1 MADISS
7 RKLAVLLHAD
17 VVGSTALVQID
28 EEVAHGRMRN
38 AFQRFSTCIEEHGG
52 ITHEIRGD
60 ALIAEFPRVSD
71 AVTAAKQFQSVNSE
85 FNESLSDE
93 IRPEIRI
100 GIAMGEVVIA
110 DGTVTG
116 EGIVL
121 AQRLEQVAESG
132 GVCIQA
138 AAYETMPKRLGFNFS
153 NLGDTVLKGFNDP
166 VRVYALMSEPLENA
180 TDDPSPDKDA
190 TLIELPDEP
199 SIAVLPFTNMSADP
213 EQEFFSDGISEDII
227 TALSKIRGIMV
238 VARNSTFTYKGQAV
252 DIKQVGKD
260 QGVRYVLEGSVR
272 KAANRVRVTAQLID
286 ASTGHHVWAE
296 KYDRE
301 LDDIFAV
308 QDELMREIVVSLD
321 VELREGEQVR
331 VWASGTNNVE
341 AWELVRLSTP
351 IVLNRVVDDLNKAK
365 GWIERALE
373 LDPSYAT
380 AWVMLGWFHQCY
392 ADVASGLNSPE
403 SMSEELN
410 AMQKCAQNAIDVDP
424 YCADAYSVMAMYH
437 MEHRDFDLAIENAEK
452 SIDLAPG
459 NAENLCEASAI
470 LNKCGDPHRALE
482 LAQRAMRLCPMYRAG
497 FLRAVAAAY
506 RFSGQPE
513 LSAETFREAVR
524 RQPDLLSGYVNLSSV
539 LGELGRLDEAKAA
552 ASHVMRLN
560 PDFSI
565 SQYGQGLAYKK
576 PEDLLRVE
584 EGLRLAGL
592 PD

>member
-1 MADISS
+1 M
-7 RKLAVLLHAD
+7 
-17 VVGSTALVQID
+17 
-28 EEVAHGRMRN
+28 
-38 AFQRFSTCIEEHGG
+38 
-52 ITHEIRGD
+52 
-60 ALIAEFPRVSD
+60 
-71 AVTAAKQFQSVNSE
+71 
-85 FNESLSDE
+85 
-93 IRPEIRI
+93 
-100 GIAMGEVVIA
+100 
-110 DGTVTG
+110 
-116 EGIVL
+116 
-121 AQRLEQVAESG
+121 
-132 GVCIQA
+132 
-138 AAYETMPKRLGFNFS
+138 
-153 NLGDTVLKGFNDP
+153 LKGFDDP
-166 VRVYALMSEPLENA
+166 VRVYALKSAPLGNV
-180 TDDPSPDKDA
+180 TDDASPDKDA
-190 TLIELPDEP
+190 TLVELPDEP

-286 ASTGHHVWAE
+286 ATTGHHVWAE

-308 QDELMREIVVSLD
+308 QDELMREIVVALD

-373 LDPSYAT
+373 LDPNYAT

-392 ADVASGLNSPE
+392 ADVASGLYSSE
-403 SMSEELN
+403 SMSEELG
-410 AMQKCAQNAIDVDP
+410 AMRKCAQNAIDVDP

-437 MEHRDFDLAIENAEK
+437 MELREFDPAIENAEK
-452 SIDLAPG
+452 SIELAPG

-513 LSAETFREAVR
+513 LSAKTFREAVR

-565 SQYGQGLAYKK
+565 SQYGQGLAYKN

>member
-1 MADISS
+1 MANISS

-28 EEVAHGRMRN
+28 EEVAHGRMRG
-38 AFQRFSTCIEEHGG
+38 AFQRFSTCIAEYGG
-52 ITHEIRGD
+52 VTHEIRGD

-71 AVTAAKQFQSVNSE
+71 AVAAAKQFQNANTK
-85 FNESLSDE
+85 FNQKLLDA
-93 IRPEIRI
+93 IRPEFRV

-121 AQRLEQVAESG
+121 AQRLEQIAESG
-132 GVCIQA
+132 GVCIQG
-138 AAYETMPKRLGFNFS
+138 AAYETVPKRLGFSFN
-153 NLGDTVLKGFNDP
+153 NLGDTLLKGFDDP
-166 VRVYALMSEPLENA
+166 VRVYALKYEPPDNV
-180 TDDPSPDKDA
+180 TDDAFPDKDA

-272 KAANRVRVTAQLID
+272 KAVNRVRVTAQLID
-286 ASTGHHVWAE
+286 ATTGHHVWAE

-308 QDELMREIVVSLD
+308 QDELMREIVVALD

-351 IVLNRVVDDLNKAK
+351 IVLNRIVDDLNKAK

-373 LDPSYAT
+373 LDPNYAT

-403 SMSEELN
+403 SKSEELG

-437 MEHRDFDLAIENAEK
+437 ME
-452 SIDLAPG
+452 
-459 NAENLCEASAI
+459 
-470 LNKCGDPHRALE
+470 
-482 LAQRAMRLCPMYRAG
+482 
-497 FLRAVAAAY
+497 LR
-506 RFSGQPE
+506 
-513 LSAETFREAVR
+513 
-524 RQPDLLSGYVNLSSV
+524 
-539 LGELGRLDEAKAA
+539 
-552 ASHVMRLN
+552 
-560 PDFSI
+560 
-565 SQYGQGLAYKK
+565 
-576 PEDLLRVE
+576 
-584 EGLRLAGL
+584 
-592 PD
+592 

>member
-1 MADISS
+1 MADIST

-17 VVGSTALVQID
+17 VVGSTGLVQID
-28 EEVAHGRMRN
+28 EEIAHGRMRD
-38 AFQRFSTCIEEHGG
+38 AFKRFSTYIAEHGG

-60 ALIAEFPRVSD
+60 ALIAEFSRVSD
-71 AVTAAKQFQSVNSE
+71 AVTAAREFQNANTE
-85 FNESLSDE
+85 FVHSLSDD
-93 IRPEIRI
+93 IRPEVRV

-121 AQRLEQVAESG
+121 AQRLEQLAGSG
-132 GVCIQA
+132 GVCVQG
-138 AAYETMPKRLGFNFS
+138 AAYETLPKRLGLNFNS
-153 NLGDTVLKGFNDP
+153 LGENSLKGFSDP
-166 VRVYALMSEPLENA
+166 VRVYTLDLDRVDKMVDAASDNDAA
-180 TDDPSPDKDA
+180 TVV
-190 TLIELPDEP
+190 ELPDEP

-227 TALSKIRGIMV
+227 TALSKIRGLMV
-238 VARNSTFTYKGQAV
+238 VARNSTFTYKGRAV
-252 DIKQVGKD
+252 DVKQVGKE

-296 KYDRE
+296 KYDRD

-308 QDELMREIVVSLD
+308 QDELMREIVVALD
-321 VELREGEQVR
+321 VELREGEQGR
-331 VWASGTNNVE
+331 VWASGTTSVE
-341 AWELVRLSTP
+341 AWELVRLSAP
-351 IVLNRVVDDLNKAK
+351 VVLNRIADDLNKAK
-365 GWIERALE
+365 DWIERALE
-373 LDPSYAT
+373 LDPNYAT

-392 ADVASGLNSPE
+392 ADVASGLNSAE
-403 SMSEELN
+403 SMSTELA
-410 AMQKCAQNAIDVDP
+410 AMQKCAQNAIDIDP
-424 YCADAYSVMAMYH
+424 YCADAFSVMAMYH
-437 MEHRDFDLAIENAEK
+437 MELRQFDLAIENAEK
-452 SIDLAPG
+452 SIELAPG

-506 RFSGQPE
+506 RFVGLPE
-513 LSAETFREAVR
+513 MSADLFREAVR

-539 LGELGRLDEAKAA
+539 LGELDRLDEAKATA
-552 ASHVMRLN
+552 RQILRLA

-565 SQYGQGLAYKK
+565 NGYADGLAYKN
-576 PEDLLRVE
+576 PNDLERVVL
-584 EGLRLAGL
+584 GLRAAGL